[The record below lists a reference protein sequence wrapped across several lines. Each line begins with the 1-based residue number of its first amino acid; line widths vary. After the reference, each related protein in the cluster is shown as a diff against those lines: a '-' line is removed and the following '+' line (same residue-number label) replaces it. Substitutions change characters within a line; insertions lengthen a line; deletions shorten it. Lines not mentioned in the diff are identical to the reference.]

1 MMMGAMLKREKSTIR
16 NIEYQFLS
24 PLIHKVAWR
33 YMQFDTER
41 YPVADYRF
49 RVHGAMGAQAR
60 EFEVTQL
67 AQLMQTVPPAS
78 PAYWILLKGIINNY
92 NMDDKEKLVQV
103 ADQFLQNAMQPQQ
116 PQPDFDEQVKMRA
129 QGLKEQEFQLKA
141 QQQGIDN
148 ARKEA
153 EMQAEAIR
161 DRGEAIWNQSEAVL
175 NVAKA
180 QTEAQKAQSDSV
192 LKEARAAQALA
203 NTTGGDTPPLEYLA
217 LVEALK
223 DSFKDV
229 TNNAVNQINNTLGD
243 SLVSLGRKQFSPDM
257 TPLNRKL
264 DALLQQREQQA
275 PTRMD
280 IERGDDGRVIR
291 IAGRPVRRGSRGE
304 LSGIE

>member
-1 MMMGAMLKREKSTIR
+1 
-16 NIEYQFLS
+16 
-24 PLIHKVAWR
+24 
-33 YMQFDTER
+33 
-41 YPVADYRF
+41 
-49 RVHGAMGAQAR
+49 
-60 EFEVTQL
+60 
-67 AQLMQTVPPAS
+67 
-78 PAYWILLKGIINNY
+78 
-92 NMDDKEKLVQV
+92 
-103 ADQFLQNAMQPQQ
+103 MQPQQ